1 MKGRLR
7 LKSIEACEREDWSL
21 LSWPADVTFDP
32 ATGEI
37 HNPTGA
43 EPVRRRFLCGSWRCR
58 RCARWR
64 GALDWAR
71 CASAVRTRGWWLY
84 IVLTF
89 DPKAY
94 WSVWEAYREAG
105 SNWNNHLR
113 EAIRHR
119 AGKFQYLQTWEQHRS
134 GWPHANVI
142 LSGEQLRDWVESLGV
157 VDGETE
163 AAGGRA
169 RRTRFPVGFRDWLV
183 EAAKR
188 AGFGGVVWAEI
199 IETANPDSVA
209 GYLTKLARELTGAPG
224 GAKGE
229 QSPTMAPRKFRR
241 IRASRGLLPKPLAT
255 SASSRKFTGTL
266 SQTRTGDAPA
276 ARRTTRQRREL
287 VRANWSEVVAALEAL
302 NKPEPRTSNVQG
314 EASASLDE
322 AFRALADFIENDEQ
336 LRQDETMP
344 EVPSDVLSSGDRSAP
359 PRLWRADEF

>member
-7 LKSIEACEREDWSL
+7 LKSVEACEREDWSL

-32 ATGEI
+32 KTGEI
-37 HNPTGA
+37 HNPSGA

-71 CASAVRTRGWWLY
+71 CAAAVSTRGWWLY

-94 WSVWEAYREAG
+94 GSVWEAYREAG
-105 SNWNNHLR
+105 RNWNDHLR
-113 EAIRHR
+113 EALRHR
-119 AGKFQYLQTWEQHRS
+119 GGKFQYLQTWEQHRS

-199 IETANPDSVA
+199 IDTANPESVA

-255 SASSRKFTGTL
+255 SASSGKFTGTL
-266 SQTRTGDAPA
+266 SRTKTGDAPA

-287 VRANWSEVVAALEAL
+287 VRANWSEVVAALEASAKL
-302 NKPEPRTSNVQG
+302 VPRTPDVQG
-314 EASASLDE
+314 LPLSSLDE
-322 AFRALADFIENDEQ
+322 AFEAIADFLDNDER
-336 LRQDETMP
+336 LRQNKTVS
-344 EVPSDVLSSGDRSAP
+344 EVPTDVFSSGTLGP
-359 PRLWRADEF
+359 QERLWGPDDF